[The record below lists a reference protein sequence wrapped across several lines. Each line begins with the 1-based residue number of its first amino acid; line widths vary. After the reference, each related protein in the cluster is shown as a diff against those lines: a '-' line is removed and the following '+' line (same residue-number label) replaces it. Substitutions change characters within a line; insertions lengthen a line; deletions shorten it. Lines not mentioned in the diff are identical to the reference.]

1 MPPTTIQDGV
11 VVSLAYTLTVDGEVL
26 DQSSADDPLLYLHGA
41 DNIIPGLEK
50 ALYGLAV
57 GDSKQ
62 VVVEPEEGYGDY
74 DPDDVEE
81 VGRDLF
87 PEDLELIEGMLLAMR
102 DETGGRFEA
111 TVVEIGDDYVV
122 LDFNHPL
129 AGETLHFD
137 VRVLELRDPTPEE
150 IAHGHPHVPGMNPH

>member
-1 MPPTTIQDGV
+1 MPPTTIQNGV

-26 DQSSADDPLLYLHGA
+26 DHSTADDPLIYLHGA

-50 ALYGLAV
+50 ALTGLAA

-62 VVVEPEEGYGDY
+62 VVVTPEEAYGEY

-81 VGRDLF
+81 VERALF
-87 PEDLELIEGMLLAMR
+87 PSDVELVEGLVLTLR
-102 DETGGRFEA
+102 DEDGHEYDA
-111 TVVEIGDDYVV
+111 TVVEVGDDTVT

-129 AGETLHFD
+129 AGETLHFA
-137 VRVLELRDPTPEE
+137 VEVIELRDPTPDER
-150 IAHGHPHVPGMNPH
+150 AHGHPHVPDMHLH